1 MKYLL
6 IMFVIAVAL
15 APLSH
20 FVPSKRQRQIAKM
33 REYAAVHG
41 LFVEFRP
48 MPGSDRER
56 VKSRDRAGHDTIYYG
71 KRLPPSRARR
81 GQQTRVWLQEEGAWT
96 SLGRRLPVPDPLQ
109 QLPEQV
115 RAASVDESSCG
126 IYWRES
132 GGIELVAQI
141 TRLLELWSEDLRA
154 IES

>member
-6 IMFVIAVAL
+6 IMFVIAIAL

-20 FVPSKRQRQIAKM
+20 FFPSKRQRQIAKM

-41 LFVEFRP
+41 LFVEFRAV
-48 MPGSDRER
+48 PGSDKGR

-71 KRLPPSRARR
+71 RRLPPSKQRR
-81 GQQTRVWLQEEGAWT
+81 GQQTSAWLREEGAWT
-96 SLGRRLPVPDPLQ
+96 SLGRRLPVPGPLL

-115 RAASVDESSCG
+115 LAASVDESSCG
-126 IYWRES
+126 IYWREP
-132 GGIELVAQI
+132 GGIEPVAQI
-141 TRLLELWSEDLRA
+141 TRILEAWSEDLRA